1 VNSGAKNERKEL
13 SRLKHTFEPSMTYA
27 YVPDVDQSDLPKFDQ
42 NDRYRQ
48 RSLVGYGITSR
59 LYGRFVEPYERS
71 RDVEELTPS
80 AENLPVFD
88 LSTSVLDF
96 GRTMLL
102 TPGGS
107 FDRRSGNIRELVTLS
122 VKQNYDFVEAQK
134 NLDPARDPFSDINV
148 GLSLSPSPYFATG
161 VQSNVS
167 NDGSFSSYQ
176 LSFGVRDDRDDA
188 LRARYSFIDQALE
201 QFEGNAEVKLHEQ
214 LRLGYYARYDVTEGD
229 MLENRGLLRFVN
241 ACKCWSIDVG
251 VSERVNPDRRQ
262 VLVSFSLGGMGN
274 LAQGAGFA
282 QNSNNY

>member
-1 VNSGAKNERKEL
+1 
-13 SRLKHTFEPSMTYA
+13 
-27 YVPDVDQSDLPKFDQ
+27 
-42 NDRYRQ
+42 
-48 RSLVGYGITSR
+48 
-59 LYGRFVEPYERS
+59 
-71 RDVEELTPS
+71 
-80 AENLPVFD
+80 
-88 LSTSVLDF
+88 
-96 GRTMLL
+96 
-102 TPGGS
+102 
-107 FDRRSGNIRELVTLS
+107 
-122 VKQNYDFVEAQK
+122 
-134 NLDPARDPFSDINV
+134 
-148 GLSLSPSPYFATG
+148 